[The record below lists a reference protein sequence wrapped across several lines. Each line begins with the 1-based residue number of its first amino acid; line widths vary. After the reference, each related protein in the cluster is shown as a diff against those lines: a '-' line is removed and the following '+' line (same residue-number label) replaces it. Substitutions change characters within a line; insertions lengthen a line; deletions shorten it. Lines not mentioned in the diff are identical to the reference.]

1 MWLGFAFLSAIL
13 LGFYDVFKKKSLKD
27 NPVIPVLFLNTLFSS
42 LLLLP
47 LLLLSVNGVVDEDS
61 LFYAHSYGW
70 EGHRLFLLKAVI
82 VMSSWIC
89 GYIGIK
95 NLPIT
100 IVGPINATR
109 PVMVLIGAL
118 TFLGEKLNVWQ
129 WIGVV
134 VAIISFYL
142 LSRSGK
148 KEGIDFKHNKW
159 IFFVIMAN
167 ILGAVSA
174 LFDRWLLSPQS
185 VHFDQVSVQIW
196 NNVYQ
201 CGMLAIILIVQYII
215 SHTPQNPQNHS
226 EPSEPFRT
234 SKFPLQWRW
243 SILMISVCLTLADFV
258 YFTSLSQGAAMVSI
272 VSMIRRSSVVVSFL
286 CGALIFKEKNLRS
299 KLLDLLLVIL
309 SLLFLFYG
317 SL

>member
-1 MWLGFAFLSAIL
+1 MWLGLAFLSAIL
-13 LGFYDVFKKKSLKD
+13 LGFYDVFKKQSLKE

-42 LLLLP
+42 IFLLP
-47 LLLLSVNGVVDEDS
+47 LVIMSNAGLIEPDSV
-61 LFYAHSYGW
+61 FYTNNYGL
-70 EGHRLFLLKAVI
+70 EEHGLFLLKAVI

-109 PVMVLIGAL
+109 PVMVLLGAL
-118 TFLGEKLNVWQ
+118 TFLSEHLNVWQ
-129 WIGVV
+129 WIGV
-134 VAIISFYL
+134 IIAVLSFYL

-159 IFFVIMAN
+159 IFFVVLAN
-167 ILGAVSA
+167 VLGAISA
-174 LFDRWLLSPQS
+174 LYDRWLLGPAHA
-185 VHFDQVSVQIW
+185 HFDQVSVQIW

-201 CGMLAIILIVQYII
+201 CAMLAIILVFVM
-215 SHTPQNPQNHS
+215 SHNRRNG
-226 EPSEPFRT
+226 
-234 SKFPLQWRW
+234 KKMIDLNWKW
-243 SILMISVCLTLADFV
+243 SIVMISVCLTLADFV

-286 CGALIFKEKNLRS
+286 CGALVFKEKNLRS
-299 KLLDLLLVIL
+299 KLLDLLLVIV
-309 SLLFLFYG
+309 SLVFLFYG
-317 SL
+317 SR

>member
-1 MWLGFAFLSAIL
+1 MWLGLAFLSAIL
-13 LGFYDVFKKKSLKD
+13 LGFYDVFKKQSLKE

-42 LLLLP
+42 IFLLP
-47 LLLLSVNGVVDEDS
+47 LVIMSNAGLIEPDSV
-61 LFYAHSYGW
+61 FYTNNYGL
-70 EGHRLFLLKAVI
+70 EEHGLFLLKAVI

-109 PVMVLIGAL
+109 PVMVLLGAL
-118 TFLGEKLNVWQ
+118 TFLSEHLNVWQ
-129 WIGVV
+129 WIGV
-134 VAIISFYL
+134 IIAVLSFYL
-142 LSRSGK
+142 LSRSSK

-159 IFFVIMAN
+159 IFFVVLAN
-167 ILGAVSA
+167 VLGAISA
-174 LFDRWLLSPQS
+174 LYDRWLLGPAHA
-185 VHFDQVSVQIW
+185 HFDQVSVQIW

-201 CGMLAIILIVQYII
+201 CAMLAIILVFVM
-215 SHTPQNPQNHS
+215 SHNRRNG
-226 EPSEPFRT
+226 
-234 SKFPLQWRW
+234 KKMIDLNWKW
-243 SILMISVCLTLADFV
+243 SIVMISVCLTLADFV

-299 KLLDLLLVIL
+299 KLLDLLLVIV
-309 SLLFLFYG
+309 SLVFLFYG
-317 SL
+317 SR

>member
-1 MWLGFAFLSAIL
+1 MWLGLAFLSAIL
-13 LGFYDVFKKKSLKD
+13 LGFYDVFKKQSLKE

-42 LLLLP
+42 IFLLP
-47 LLLLSVNGVVDEDS
+47 LVIMSNAGLIEPDSV
-61 LFYAHSYGW
+61 FYTNNYGL
-70 EGHRLFLLKAVI
+70 EEHGLFLLKAVI

-109 PVMVLIGAL
+109 PVMVLLGAL
-118 TFLGEKLNVWQ
+118 TFLSEHLNVWQ
-129 WIGVV
+129 WIGV
-134 VAIISFYL
+134 IIAVLSFYL

-159 IFFVIMAN
+159 IFFVILAN
-167 ILGAVSA
+167 VLGAISA
-174 LFDRWLLSPQS
+174 LYDRWLLGPAHA
-185 VHFDQVSVQIW
+185 HFDQVSVQIW

-201 CGMLAIILIVQYII
+201 CAMLAIILVFVM
-215 SHTPQNPQNHS
+215 SHNRRNG
-226 EPSEPFRT
+226 
-234 SKFPLQWRW
+234 KKMIDLNWKW
-243 SILMISVCLTLADFV
+243 SIVMISVCLTLADFV

-299 KLLDLLLVIL
+299 KLLDLLLVIV
-309 SLLFLFYG
+309 SLVFLFYG
-317 SL
+317 SR

>member
-1 MWLGFAFLSAIL
+1 MWLGLAFLSAIL
-13 LGFYDVFKKKSLKD
+13 LGFYDVFKKQSLKE

-42 LLLLP
+42 IFLLP
-47 LLLLSVNGVVDEDS
+47 LVIMSNAGLIEPDSV
-61 LFYAHSYGW
+61 FYTNNYGL
-70 EGHRLFLLKAVI
+70 EEHGLFLLKAVI

-109 PVMVLIGAL
+109 PVMVLGAL
-118 TFLGEKLNVWQ
+118 TFLSEHLNVWQ
-129 WIGVV
+129 WIGVII
-134 VAIISFYL
+134 AILSFYL

-159 IFFVIMAN
+159 IFFVVLAN
-167 ILGAVSA
+167 VLGAISA
-174 LFDRWLLSPQS
+174 LYDRWLLGPAHA
-185 VHFDQVSVQIW
+185 HFDQVSVQIW

-201 CGMLAIILIVQYII
+201 CAMLAIILVFVM
-215 SHTPQNPQNHS
+215 SHNRRNG
-226 EPSEPFRT
+226 
-234 SKFPLQWRW
+234 KKMIDLNWKW
-243 SILMISVCLTLADFV
+243 SIVMISVCLTLADFV

-299 KLLDLLLVIL
+299 KLLDLLLVIV
-309 SLLFLFYG
+309 SLVFLFYG
-317 SL
+317 SR

>member
-1 MWLGFAFLSAIL
+1 MWLGLAFLSAIL
-13 LGFYDVFKKKSLKD
+13 LGFYDVFKKQSLKE

-42 LLLLP
+42 IFLLP
-47 LLLLSVNGVVDEDS
+47 LVIMSNAGLIEPDSV
-61 LFYAHSYGW
+61 FYTNNYGL
-70 EGHRLFLLKAVI
+70 EEHGLFLLKAVI

-109 PVMVLIGAL
+109 PVMVLLGAL
-118 TFLGEKLNVWQ
+118 TFLSEHLNVWQ
-129 WIGVV
+129 WIGV
-134 VAIISFYL
+134 IIAVLSFYL

-159 IFFVIMAN
+159 IFFVVLAN
-167 ILGAVSA
+167 VLGAISA
-174 LFDRWLLSPQS
+174 LYDRWLLGPAHA
-185 VHFDQVSVQIW
+185 HFDQVSVQVW

-201 CGMLAIILIVQYII
+201 CAMLAIILVFVM
-215 SHTPQNPQNHS
+215 SHNRRNG
-226 EPSEPFRT
+226 
-234 SKFPLQWRW
+234 KKMIDLNWKW
-243 SILMISVCLTLADFV
+243 SIVMISVCLTLADFV

-299 KLLDLLLVIL
+299 KLLDLLLVIV
-309 SLLFLFYG
+309 SLVFLFYG
-317 SL
+317 SR

>member
-1 MWLGFAFLSAIL
+1 MWLGLAFLSAIL
-13 LGFYDVFKKKSLKD
+13 LGFYDVFKKQSLKE

-42 LLLLP
+42 IFLLP
-47 LLLLSVNGVVDEDS
+47 LVIMSNAGLIEPDSV
-61 LFYAHSYGW
+61 FYTNNYGL
-70 EGHRLFLLKAVI
+70 EEHGLFLLKAVI

-109 PVMVLIGAL
+109 PVMVLLGAL
-118 TFLGEKLNVWQ
+118 TFLSEHLNVWQ

-134 VAIISFYL
+134 IAVLSFYL

-159 IFFVIMAN
+159 IFFVVLAN
-167 ILGAVSA
+167 VLGAISA
-174 LFDRWLLSPQS
+174 LYDRWLLGPAHA
-185 VHFDQVSVQIW
+185 HFDQVSVQIW

-201 CGMLAIILIVQYII
+201 CAMLAIILVFVM
-215 SHTPQNPQNHS
+215 SHNRRNG
-226 EPSEPFRT
+226 
-234 SKFPLQWRW
+234 KKMIDLNWKW
-243 SILMISVCLTLADFV
+243 SIVMISVCLTLADFV

-299 KLLDLLLVIL
+299 KLLDLLLVIV
-309 SLLFLFYG
+309 SLVFLFYG
-317 SL
+317 SR

>member
-1 MWLGFAFLSAIL
+1 MWLGLAFLSAIL
-13 LGFYDVFKKKSLKD
+13 LGFYDVFKKESLKD
-27 NPVIPVLFLNTLFSS
+27 NPVIPVLFLNTFFSS
-42 LLLLP
+42 LFLLP
-47 LLLLSVNGVVDEDS
+47 LLLLSINGVIDEDS
-61 LFYAHSYGW
+61 VFFAHSYGW

-95 NLPIT
+95 NLPLT

-118 TFLGEKLNVWQ
+118 TFLGEHLNVWQ
-129 WIGVV
+129 WIGVL

-159 IFFVIMAN
+159 IFFVVMAN

-174 LFDRWLLSPQS
+174 LFDRWLLSPDS
-185 VHFDQVSVQIW
+185 FHFDQVSVQIW
-196 NNVYQ
+196 NNIYQ
-201 CGMLAIILIVQYII
+201 CGMLGII
-215 SHTPQNPQNHS
+215 SLLRYRHFSKVDASDAERDIAKQH
-226 EPSEPFRT
+226 T
-234 SKFPLQWRW
+234 SKINWHW

-258 YFTSLSQGAAMVSI
+258 YFTALSQGAAMVSI

-286 CGALIFKEKNLRS
+286 CGAMIFKERNLRS
-299 KLLDLLLVIL
+299 KAFDLLLVII

-317 SL
+317 SR

>member
-1 MWLGFAFLSAIL
+1 MWLGLAFLSAIL
-13 LGFYDVFKKKSLKD
+13 LGFYDVFKKQSLKE

-42 LLLLP
+42 IFLLP
-47 LLLLSVNGVVDEDS
+47 LVIMSNAGLIEPDSV
-61 LFYAHSYGW
+61 FYTNNYGL
-70 EGHRLFLLKAVI
+70 EEHGLFLLKAVI

-109 PVMVLIGAL
+109 PVMVLLGAL
-118 TFLGEKLNVWQ
+118 TFLSEHLNVWQ
-129 WIGVV
+129 WIGV
-134 VAIISFYL
+134 IIAVLSFYL

-159 IFFVIMAN
+159 IFFVVLAN
-167 ILGAVSA
+167 VLGAISA
-174 LFDRWLLSPQS
+174 LYDRWLLGPAHA
-185 VHFDQVSVQIW
+185 HFDQVSVQIW

-201 CGMLAIILIVQYII
+201 CAMLAIILVFVM
-215 SHTPQNPQNHS
+215 SHNRRNG
-226 EPSEPFRT
+226 
-234 SKFPLQWRW
+234 KKMIDLNWKW
-243 SILMISVCLTLADFV
+243 SIVMISVCLTLADFV

-299 KLLDLLLVIL
+299 KLLDLLLVIV
-309 SLLFLFYG
+309 SLVFLFYG
-317 SL
+317 SR

>member
-1 MWLGFAFLSAIL
+1 MWLGLAFLSAIL
-13 LGFYDVFKKKSLKD
+13 LGFYDVFKKQSLKE

-42 LLLLP
+42 IFLLP
-47 LLLLSVNGVVDEDS
+47 LVIMSNAGLIEPDSV
-61 LFYAHSYGW
+61 FYTNNYGL
-70 EGHRLFLLKAVI
+70 EEHGLFLLKAVI

-89 GYIGIK
+89 GYMGIK

-109 PVMVLIGAL
+109 PVMVLLGAL
-118 TFLGEKLNVWQ
+118 TFLSEHLNVWQ
-129 WIGVV
+129 WIGV
-134 VAIISFYL
+134 IIAVLSFYL

-159 IFFVIMAN
+159 IFFVVLAN
-167 ILGAVSA
+167 VLGAISA
-174 LFDRWLLSPQS
+174 LYDRWLLGPAHA
-185 VHFDQVSVQIW
+185 HFDQVSVQIW

-201 CGMLAIILIVQYII
+201 CAMLAIILVFVM
-215 SHTPQNPQNHS
+215 SHNRRNG
-226 EPSEPFRT
+226 
-234 SKFPLQWRW
+234 KKMIDLNWKW
-243 SILMISVCLTLADFV
+243 SIVMISVCLTLADFV

-299 KLLDLLLVIL
+299 KLLDLLLVIV
-309 SLLFLFYG
+309 SLVFLFYG
-317 SL
+317 SR